1 MSGWDRVLK
10 DHALVT
16 KTTDADFWRTYL
28 AQNPDVLH
36 QLLGDLYQATRGA
49 SATPPTLD
57 DLWDLVAPRFTNE
70 PFGKAVKE
78 LLNGR
83 SVRWL
88 ANEIHIHNV
97 PLTRVLNGERDVVSV
112 RDPKGSMTR
121 IEVIARALKVHPSY
135 FAEWRRLWVMT
146 LIDQAFEEHPH
157 LSVGVYRKFAG
168 HQSNQNGR

>member
-1 MSGWDRVLK
+1 MSGWEQVINEHVL
-10 DHALVT
+10 VS
-16 KTTDADFWRTYL
+16 KTDDAGFWRGYL
-28 AQNPDVLH
+28 AENPDVLH
-36 QLLGDLYQATRGA
+36 QLLGDLYQATREA
-49 SATPPTLD
+49 SAAPPTLE
-57 DLWDLVAPRFTNE
+57 DLWALVAPRFSNE
-70 PFGKAVKE
+70 PFGTAVRE

-112 RDPKGSMTR
+112 RDPKGSMRR
-121 IEVIARALKVHPSY
+121 IEAVARALRVHPSY

-157 LSVGVYRKFAG
+157 LSVGLYRKFAG
-168 HQSNQNGR
+168 HQDRNGR